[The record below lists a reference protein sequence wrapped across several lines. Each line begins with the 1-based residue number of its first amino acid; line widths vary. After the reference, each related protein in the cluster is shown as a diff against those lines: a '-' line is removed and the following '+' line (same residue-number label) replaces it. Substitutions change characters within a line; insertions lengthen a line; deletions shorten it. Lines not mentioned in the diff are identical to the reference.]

1 MNMLARII
9 ARLRGDNVAR
19 LRGDS
24 VARLRARSVSAPSAV
39 PPQLQRRLAD
49 AVRRGERA
57 QVIALADEILAQAPD
72 DAAALLAA
80 AVNRLKTGD
89 APRAAAHFA
98 RLDELKSDGANSA
111 RLLREAWMDPER
123 AARGEPYV
131 ATLHEA
137 MVDADFWAVI
147 DGDRIYTRETQAR
160 TVANSPRVRGRVTP
174 DRAQCVMTLPC
185 APRRI
190 EAPCIL
196 LGSDGNY
203 AHWVL
208 RNLLKLS
215 LLAQADLA
223 AGLPYLVGDP
233 LRPWQSAYLELLGI
247 PEARLLRVPAE
258 AVVVCRELHVPTQLR
273 NHPHMAAGID
283 WLRARVAAHRVAPPA
298 GEGALL
304 YASRREQSN
313 RRLLNEA
320 EVEAL
325 LAGLGFRIAVPGEMS
340 VPEQI
345 AAFSRARV
353 VVAPH
358 GAGLANMVFAPP
370 GATLVEIT
378 SSAILHMDEFRM
390 AAQAGGQQV
399 KCVVSD
405 DLGPARPGGGP
416 EMHRDYRVDLAALRA
431 ALDEVLA
438 P

>member
-1 MNMLARII
+1 MLTRII
-9 ARLRGDNVAR
+9 ARLRG
-19 LRGDS
+19 S
-24 VARLRARSVSAPSAV
+24 SAPTASAV
-39 PPQLQRRLAD
+39 LAQLQRELAET
-49 AVRRGERA
+49 VRRGDRA
-57 QVIALADEILAQAPD
+57 QVIALCDEILAQAPD
-72 DAAALLAA
+72 DPSALLAA

-89 APRAAAHFA
+89 PQRAAEHFA
-98 RLDELKSDGANSA
+98 RIEELGSGGASSA
-111 RLLREAWMDPER
+111 RLLNEALIDPER

-131 ATLHEA
+131 AALHEV
-137 MVDADFWAVI
+137 MVDADFWSVI
-147 DGDRIYTRETQAR
+147 EGDRIYTRETQAR

-174 DRAQCVMTLPC
+174 DRAQCIMTLPR

-190 EAPCIL
+190 DAPCIL
-196 LGSDGNY
+196 LGSDANY

-215 LLAQADLA
+215 LLEQADLP
-223 AGLPYLVGDP
+223 AGLPYLVGDN
-233 LRPWQSAYLELLGI
+233 LRPWHRAYLELLGI
-247 PEARLLRVPAE
+247 PEARLLRVPPE
-258 AVVVCRELHVPTQLR
+258 EVVVCTTLHVPTQLR
-273 NHPHMAAGID
+273 NHPRMGEAID
-283 WLRARVAAHRVAPPA
+283 WLRAKVAAHRVKVAAHGAAAPDA
-298 GEGALL
+298 EGALL

-325 LAGLGFRIAVPGEMS
+325 LTQRGFRIIVPGEMR

-378 SSAILHMDEFRM
+378 SRAIHHMDEFRM

-399 KCVVSD
+399 QCVVSD
-405 DLGPARPGGGP
+405 DLGPARGGGGP
-416 EMHRDYRVDLAALRA
+416 EMHRDYRVDLGALRA
-431 ALDEVLA
+431 AVDEVVG
-438 P
+438 

>member
-1 MNMLARII
+1 MSMLARII
-9 ARLRGDNVAR
+9 A
-19 LRGDS
+19 S
-24 VARLRARSVSAPSAV
+24 LRARSAPAPSAV
-39 PPQLQRRLAD
+39 PGQLQRRLAD

-57 QVIALADEILAQAPD
+57 QAIALSDEILAQAPD

-89 APRAAAHFA
+89 AQRAAAHFA
-98 RLDELKSDGANSA
+98 RLDELESAGANSA
-111 RLLREAWMDPER
+111 RLLREALIDPQR

-131 ATLHEA
+131 AALHEV
-137 MVDADFWAVI
+137 MVDADFWSVI

-174 DRAQCVMTLPC
+174 DRAQCVMTLPR

-190 EAPCIL
+190 ETPCIL
-196 LGSDGNY
+196 LGSDANY

-215 LLAQADLA
+215 LLERAELP
-223 AGLPYLVGDP
+223 AGLPFLVGDS
-233 LRPWQSAYLELLGI
+233 LRPWQRAYLELLGI
-247 PEARLLRVPAE
+247 PEARLLRVPSE

-273 NHPHMAAGID
+273 NHPRMAEGIE
-283 WLRARVAAHRVAPPA
+283 WLRARVAAQRVKGAAHGAAAPD

-304 YASRREQSN
+304 YASRREQPN

-320 EVEAL
+320 DVEAML
-325 LAGLGFRIAVPGEMS
+325 GGLGFRIIVPGEMS
-340 VPEQI
+340 VADQI
-345 AAFSRARV
+345 GAFSRARV

-358 GAGLANMVFAPP
+358 GAGLANMVFAPR

-378 SSAILHMDEFRM
+378 SSAILHMDEFRV
-390 AAQAGGQQV
+390 AAAAGGQAV
-399 KCVVSD
+399 KCVVSQ

-416 EMHRDYRVDLAALRA
+416 QMHREYRVDLAALRA

-438 P
+438 

>member
-1 MNMLARII
+1 MLTRII
-9 ARLRGDNVAR
+9 ARLRG
-19 LRGDS
+19 S
-24 VARLRARSVSAPSAV
+24 SAPTASAV
-39 PPQLQRRLAD
+39 LAQLQRDLAET
-49 AVRRGERA
+49 VRRGDRA
-57 QVIALADEILAQAPD
+57 QVIALCDEILAQAPD
-72 DAAALLAA
+72 DLSALLAA

-89 APRAAAHFA
+89 PQRAAEHFA
-98 RLDELKSDGANSA
+98 RIEALGSGGASSA
-111 RLLREAWMDPER
+111 RLLNEALIDPER

-131 ATLHEA
+131 AALHEV
-137 MVDADFWAVI
+137 MVDADFWSVI
-147 DGDRIYTRETQAR
+147 EGDRIYTRETQAR

-174 DRAQCVMTLPC
+174 DRAQCIMTLPR

-190 EAPCIL
+190 DAPCIL
-196 LGSDGNY
+196 LGSDANY

-215 LLAQADLA
+215 LLEQADLP
-223 AGLPYLVGDP
+223 AGLPYLVGDN
-233 LRPWQSAYLELLGI
+233 LRPWHRAYLELLGI
-247 PEARLLRVPAE
+247 PEARLLRVPPE
-258 AVVVCRELHVPTQLR
+258 EVVVCTTLHVPTQLR
-273 NHPHMAAGID
+273 NHPRMGEAID
-283 WLRARVAAHRVAPPA
+283 WLRAKVAAHRVKVAAHGAAAPDA
-298 GEGALL
+298 EGALL

-325 LAGLGFRIAVPGEMS
+325 LAQKGFRIIVPGEMR

-378 SSAILHMDEFRM
+378 SRAIQHMDEFRM

-399 KCVVSD
+399 QCVVSE
-405 DLGPARPGGGP
+405 DLGPARSGGGP

-431 ALDEVLA
+431 TLDQVLG
-438 P
+438 

>member
-9 ARLRGDNVAR
+9 ARLRG
-19 LRGDS
+19 
-24 VARLRARSVSAPSAV
+24 RSAAPSAV
-39 PPQLQRRLAD
+39 LAQLQRDLAES
-49 AVRRGERA
+49 VRRGDRA
-57 QVIALADEILAQAPD
+57 QTIALCDRILAQAPD
-72 DAAALLAA
+72 DPAALLAA

-89 APRAAAHFA
+89 PQRAAEHFA
-98 RLDELKSDGANSA
+98 RIEERGSGGANTA
-111 RLLREAWMDPER
+111 RLLREALIDPER

-131 ATLHEA
+131 ATLHEVL
-137 MVDADFWAVI
+137 VDADFWSVI

-174 DRAQCVMTLPC
+174 DRAQCIMTLPR

-190 EAPCIL
+190 DAPCIL
-196 LGSDGNY
+196 LGSDANY

-215 LLAQADLA
+215 LLERAGLP
-223 AGLPYLVGDP
+223 AGLPYLVGDS
-233 LRPWQSAYLELLGI
+233 LRPWHQAYLELLGI
-247 PEARLLRVPAE
+247 PAARLLRVPPDE
-258 AVVVCRELHVPTQLR
+258 VVVCATLHVPTQLR
-273 NHPHMAAGID
+273 NHPRMGDGIE
-283 WLRARVAAHRVAPPA
+283 WLRAKVAAHRTATFD

-313 RRLLNEA
+313 RRLLNED

-325 LAGLGFRIAVPGEMS
+325 LAHRGFRIIVPGEMR

-370 GATLVEIT
+370 GATLIEIT
-378 SSAILHMDEFRM
+378 SSAIRHMDEFRM

-399 KCVVSD
+399 HCVVSE
-405 DLGPARPGGGP
+405 DLGPARAGGGP
-416 EMHRDYRVDLAALRA
+416 QMHRDYRVDLAALRA
-431 ALDEVLA
+431 MLDEVLG
-438 P
+438 

>member
-9 ARLRGDNVAR
+9 ARLRGDSVAR
-19 LRGDS
+19 LRGS
-24 VARLRARSVSAPSAV
+24 SAPAPSAV
-39 PPQLQRRLAD
+39 PAQLQRELAET
-49 AVRRGERA
+49 VRRGDRA
-57 QVIALADEILAQAPD
+57 QVIALCDKILALAPD
-72 DAAALLAA
+72 DPSALLAA

-89 APRAAAHFA
+89 PQRAAEHFA
-98 RLDELKSDGANSA
+98 RIEALGSGDASTA
-111 RLLREAWMDPER
+111 RLLDEALIDPER

-131 ATLHEA
+131 ATLHDVL
-137 MVDADFWAVI
+137 VDADFWSVI

-174 DRAQCVMTLPC
+174 DRAQCIMTLPR

-196 LGSDGNY
+196 LGSDANY

-208 RNLLKLS
+208 RNVLKLS
-215 LLAQADLA
+215 LLEQADLP
-223 AGLPYLVGDP
+223 AGLPYLVADN
-233 LRPWQSAYLELLGI
+233 LRPWHRAYLELLGI
-247 PEARLLRVPAE
+247 PEARLLRVPPDE
-258 AVVVCRELHVPTQLR
+258 VVVCATLHVPTQLR
-273 NHPHMAAGID
+273 NHPRMGEAID
-283 WLRARVAAHRVAPPA
+283 WLRAKVAAHRVKGAAPDA
-298 GEGALL
+298 EGALL

-325 LAGLGFRIAVPGEMS
+325 LAQRGFRVIVPGEMR
-340 VPEQI
+340 VPDQI

-370 GATLVEIT
+370 GATLIEIT
-378 SSAILHMDEFRM
+378 SRAIHHMDEFRM

-399 KCVVSD
+399 QCVVSE
-405 DLGPARPGGGP
+405 DLGPARSGGGP
-416 EMHRDYRVDLAALRA
+416 EMHRDYRVDLDALRA

-438 P
+438 PPGRA